1 MPLNFFPREISLLTR
16 RDKKYRAE
24 ILFYD
29 SLKVE
34 ALKKNESIY
43 VYWNVEYLHEVSIRP
58 GECDFIIILPNH
70 GIAFIE
76 IKGGGIKF
84 SPEKKEWTSTNQ
96 FETFIIK
103 DPFQQAMIAERE
115 MIKKIKKQLPE
126 TFLPSQHFVGFVDI
140 SKSNLSSQKLPPNT
154 ISEIILTYDDI
165 QEVGILKKI
174 KNLFNKKKQNNS
186 NDYFM
191 VDSESKVIKNIIRP
205 NFELKPKLSD
215 QINQETKEILYL
227 SDEQIQAL
235 KILKNKKKV
244 FIEGGAGTGKT
255 FLAIHKAKELA
266 ENGVNTLFLSHS
278 RTLTRSIYKEYF
290 GSKKKDNITISSPF
304 LLTKKLAIRNNVDY
318 QFELKKYIDQNE
330 KFNTGYP
337 ALLLK
342 ILTLQSNE
350 KLFDAIIVDEG
361 QRFNDDW
368 WLVIEELIPRDG
380 VLYAFYDPNQNLFS
394 SKTSDYLTEQEDCF
408 PLSINFR
415 NTKEIFKISEKLY
428 KGMEIEGNG
437 PSGRPIEWIK
447 CIGYENQNLKI
458 ALSIERFL
466 NQGVSP
472 KDIGIINFGPVAIK
486 GGLQD
491 TLKRRGIKIILE
503 GLMSK
508 EEKFISYDSVARFQG
523 HEVPIIILTNFT
535 NSLDENSIP
544 DLYTA
549 LTRASNHLVIIASD
563 NIIKDIKKFTKIEN

>member
-1 MPLNFFPREISLLTR
+1 MPLNFFPKEISQLTR
-16 RDKKYRAE
+16 KDKRYRAE

-29 SLKVE
+29 SLKIE
-34 ALKKNESIY
+34 ASKNNESVY
-43 VYWNVEYLHEVSIRP
+43 VYWNVEYLHEYSIKP

-70 GIAFIE
+70 GIAFVE

-84 SPEKKEWTSTNQ
+84 SSENKEWTSTNQ
-96 FETFIIK
+96 FDTFVIK

-115 MIKKIKKQLPE
+115 MIRKIRKQLPQIV
-126 TFLPSQHFVGFVDI
+126 LPSFHFVGFVDI
-140 SKSNLSSQKLPPNT
+140 AKASLSSQKLPPNA
-154 ISEIILTYDDI
+154 ISEIIFTYDDI
-165 QEVGILKKI
+165 YEKNILKKI
-174 KNLFNKKKQNNS
+174 KNLFNKQNQKNL
-186 NDYFM
+186 NNYFM
-191 VDSESKVIKNIIRP
+191 IDSESKVIKNIIRP
-205 NFELKPKLSD
+205 DFELKPKLSD

-266 ENGVNTLFLSHS
+266 ENGLNTLLLSHS

-290 GSKKKDNITISSPF
+290 GSKKKENVTISSPF
-304 LLTKKLAIRNNVDY
+304 LLTKKLAIRNKVDY
-318 QFELKKYIDQNE
+318 QLELKKYIDQDE
-330 KFNTGYP
+330 KFNVGYP

-342 ILTLQSNE
+342 ILKMQGKE
-350 KLFDAIIVDEG
+350 ILFDAIIVDEG

-368 WLVIEELIPRDG
+368 WLVIEELIPKDG

-394 SKTSDYLTEQEDCF
+394 NKTSDYLVEQDDCF

-415 NTKEIFKISEKLY
+415 NTKEIFSISEKLY
-428 KGMEIEGNG
+428 KGMEIESNG

-447 CIGYENQNLKI
+447 CIGYDNQNLNI
-458 ALSIERFL
+458 ALSLERFL
-466 NQGVSP
+466 NQGISP

-486 GGLQD
+486 GGLQEV
-491 TLKRRGIKIILE
+491 LKRRGINIILDS
-503 GLMSK
+503 LMSR

-523 HEVPIIILTNFT
+523 HEVPIIILTNFADA
-535 NSLDENSIP
+535 LDEKSIP

-549 LTRASNHLVIIASD
+549 LTRASNHLVIIAGD
-563 NIIKDIKKFTKIEN
+563 NIIKDIKKLTKIES